1 MRPYK
6 GRKIA
11 KKILK
16 KLNFS
21 ICKKKHYETG
31 FEPGTFGVNSLDA
44 YSLDYESNVEIRLN
58 FKYQEKVILL

>member
-11 KKILK
+11 KKFLK

-21 ICKKKHYETG
+21 ICKKKHYKPG
-31 FEPGTFGVNSLDA
+31 FEPSTFGGNSLDA
-44 YSLDYESNVEIRLN
+44 YSLDYESNV
-58 FKYQEKVILL
+58 

>member
-11 KKILK
+11 KIKKK

-21 ICKKKHYETG
+21 ICKKNQYEPE
-31 FEPGTFGVNSLDA
+31 FEPSTFGGNSLDA
-44 YSLDYESNVEIRLN
+44 YPVLSN
-58 FKYQEKVILL
+58 